1 MAALD
6 GILVADFT
14 RVLAGPY
21 ATMLMAD
28 LGARV
33 IKVERPG
40 SGDDTRAWGPPYAA
54 DGQATY
60 FQAINRN
67 KASVTL
73 DLADPADLALAR
85 ELCDRADVVIHNFR
99 VGAMERRGL
108 GYEDLRSSN
117 PGLVYCA
124 ISGFGSGAGAELPG
138 YDLLV
143 QAVGGL
149 MDITGEPGAPTKV
162 GVAIVDVVTGLHAAV
177 GVLAALH
184 ARQVTGVGQA
194 VEVTLLG
201 SLLSSLVNQ
210 ASAFVGAGVSPTAL
224 GNAHPSIAP
233 YEPLPTADRP
243 LVVAVGN
250 DGQFRRLCAVL
261 DHPEWAQDDRF
272 STNPAR
278 VAHRPD
284 LVALLAEVL
293 ATRGADVWQAE
304 LTAAG
309 VPCGP
314 INTVAEAFSLAD
326 GLGLA
331 AAVEFDPPADV
342 RTTANPIAMSA
353 TPAAYRS
360 PSPALGAQDA
370 EVRAWLAAPTGADA

>member
-1 MAALD
+1 MPALD
-6 GILVADFT
+6 DVLVADFT

-21 ATMLMAD
+21 ATMLLAD
-28 LGARV
+28 LGAQV

-40 SGDDTRAWGPPYAA
+40 AGDDTRAWGPPYAPN
-54 DGQATY
+54 GQATY
-60 FQAINRN
+60 FQAVNRN

-73 DLADPADLALAR
+73 DLDDSADLELAR

-108 GYEDLRSSN
+108 GYDDLRHTH

-124 ISGFGSGAGAELPG
+124 ISGFGGGAGADLPG

-162 GVAIVDVVTGLHAAV
+162 GVAIVDVVTGLHAAI

-184 ARQVTGVGQA
+184 ARAATGQGQQI
-194 VEVTLLG
+194 EVTLLG

-210 ASAFVGAGVSPTAL
+210 ASAYVGAGVLPAAL

-233 YEPLPTADRP
+233 YQPLPTADRP
-243 LVVAVGN
+243 VVVAVGN
-250 DGQFRRLCAVL
+250 DGQFRRMCAAL
-261 DHPEWAQDDRF
+261 GHPQWADDERF
-272 STNPAR
+272 RTNPAR
-278 VAHRPD
+278 VAHREV
-284 LVALLAEVL
+284 LTAELTQVL
-293 ATRGADVWQAE
+293 ATRDAAHWQRV
-304 LTAAG
+304 LTAVG

-314 INTVAEAFSLAD
+314 INTVEGAFRLAD
-326 GLGLA
+326 EVGLPG
-331 AAVEFDPPADV
+331 AVEFEPPAEL
-342 RTTANPIAMSA
+342 RTTANPIAMSG
-353 TPAAYRS
+353 TPVAYRR
-360 PSPALGAQDA
+360 PSPDLGADDA
-370 EVRAWLAAPTGADA
+370 AVRAWLAAAPGADA

>member
-40 SGDDTRAWGPPYAA
+40 AGDDTRAWGPPYAV

-60 FQAINRN
+60 YQAINRN
-67 KASVTL
+67 KVSVAL
-73 DLADPADLALAR
+73 DLADPGDLALAL

-99 VGAMERRGL
+99 VGTMERRGL
-108 GYEDLRSSN
+108 GFEDLSRSN
-117 PGLVYCA
+117 PGLIYCA
-124 ISGFGSGAGAELPG
+124 ISGFGGGAGAELPG
-138 YDLLV
+138 YDLLL

-177 GVLAALH
+177 GVLAALQ
-184 ARQVTGVGQA
+184 ARQVTGLGQK

-210 ASAFVGAGVSPTAL
+210 ASAFVGAGVVPAAL

-233 YEPLPTADRP
+233 YEPVPTADRP

-250 DGQFRRLCAVL
+250 DGQFRRLCEVL
-261 DHPEWAQDDRF
+261 GHPEWADDDRF
-272 STNPAR
+272 SSNPAR
-278 VAHRPD
+278 VAHRAT
-284 LVALLAEVL
+284 LIALLAGVL
-293 ATRGADVWQAE
+293 CTRGAETWQTQ

-314 INTVAEAFSLAD
+314 INTVAEAFALAD
-326 GLGLA
+326 SLGLP
-331 AAVEFDPPADV
+331 AAVEFDPPAEV
-342 RTTANPIAMSA
+342 RTTANPISMSA
-353 TPAAYRS
+353 TPPSYRS
-360 PSPALGAQDA
+360 PSPALGAHDA
-370 EVRAWLAAPTGADA
+370 EVRAWLAAPSGTDA